1 MKLKKKRER
10 VLINKMM
17 YFIHTI
23 YVKLNF
29 SANTGQKRDQK
40 IVGPMVSELWALQ
53 PDITP
58 IMRLPRENPSE
69 MIDMG
74 IGTLA

>member
-1 MKLKKKRER
+1 MI
-10 VLINKMM
+10 VLSLI
-17 YFIHTI
+17 
-23 YVKLNF
+23 L
-29 SANTGQKRDQK
+29 
-40 IVGPMVSELWALQ
+40 IVDVVSELWALQ